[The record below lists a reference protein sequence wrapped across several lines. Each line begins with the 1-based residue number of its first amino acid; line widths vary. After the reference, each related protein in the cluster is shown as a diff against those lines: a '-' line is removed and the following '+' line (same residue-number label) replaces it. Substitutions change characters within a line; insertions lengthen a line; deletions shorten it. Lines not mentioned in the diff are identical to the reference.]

1 MSTAEPSRFSFAPV
15 DPSLT
20 EALAGLFDAAG
31 CACFCRYW
39 HFSGTKN
46 DWQARLAFTPDD
58 GRREMRE
65 AIAEDDAKSRGVLA
79 LTREEPKKVVAWL
92 SVAPLV
98 TLPKLRKQGAYR
110 PLDLGDEESALAVG
124 CLLVHPDLRKT
135 GVGTELLSYAV
146 DYARA
151 RGARALYG
159 FPRRAE
165 GPLYD
170 EAAFAGPE
178 RAFVRAG
185 FTVSHDSPAYPVYV
199 HTLGR

>member
-1 MSTAEPSRFSFAPV
+1 MSPRDEESTAPRQPKRSRSEKEA
-15 DPSLT
+15 DPS
-20 EALAGLFDAAG
+20 
-31 CACFCRYW
+31 
-39 HFSGTKN
+39 
-46 DWQARLAFTPDD
+46 
-58 GRREMRE
+58 
-65 AIAEDDAKSRGVLA
+65 
-79 LTREEPKKVVAWL
+79 
-92 SVAPLV
+92 
-98 TLPKLRKQGAYR
+98 
-110 PLDLGDEESALAVG
+110 DEESALAVG
-124 CLLVHPDLRKT
+124 CLLVHPELRKT

-146 DYARA
+146 EYARA

-199 HTLGR
+199 HTLER

>member
-1 MSTAEPSRFSFAPV
+1 MSTAEHSRFSFAPV

-20 EALAGLFDAAG
+20 DTLAHLFDAAG

-46 DWQARLAFTPDD
+46 DWQARLAFTPKD
-58 GRREMRE
+58 GLREMRE
-65 AIAEDDAKSRGVLA
+65 AIAEDDAKSRGLLA
-79 LTREEPKKVVAWL
+79 LTRDEPKKAVAWV

-110 PLDLGDEESALAVG
+110 PLDLGDEETALAVG
-124 CLLVHPDLRKT
+124 CLLVHPDLRKS

-146 DYARA
+146 EYARA